1 MSAKKSTTKK
11 NLNSSIA
18 PSAKE
23 VETTKIP
30 VYPPLFIFN
39 NNNKVYE
46 WNIEIVLKQGETSIY
61 TVITKHGEKGGK
73 MVSHEKDITEGKVKR
88 SVLEQ
93 AILDTNRKWL
103 NKKEKELYVEV
114 LNNTTEKSEVVR
126 PMLANTFSF
135 ADYEKKTRAFKISFP
150 AYIQRKYDGIR
161 CIAYLKDNNV
171 ILESRK
177 GISFQN
183 FSLLKDELKSLLKH
197 MPPHFFLDGE
207 LYTNKLNFEVI
218 SGLIRL
224 HEDKVTP
231 KDIELINKIEYHI
244 YDFIDMNQKE
254 LLYFTRLQ
262 YLTTFLNENTDE
274 NSLCKKVDT
283 ILIDKVDD
291 VKTYHQKFIEDGY
304 EGLMIRDKNGPYEI
318 NKRSKYLQKYK
329 EFFEDEF
336 KIVGFTQGT
345 GDELGCVIWE
355 CITNENK
362 KFNVR
367 PVGTF
372 ESRKVLFKNAEQYME
387 KKLTVKFQEYTAD
400 KTPRFGIGKAI
411 RDIY

>member
-1 MSAKKSTTKK
+1 MSTKKITAKKTPSAT
-11 NLNSSIA
+11 
-18 PSAKE
+18 SAKE
-23 VETTKIP
+23 HETSKIP

-46 WNIEIVLKQGETSIY
+46 WNIEIVLKDDEKNIY
-61 TVITKHGEKGGK
+61 AVITKHGEKGGK
-73 MVSHEKDITEGKVKR
+73 MVVHEKEITEGKVKR

-93 AILDTNRKWL
+93 AILDANRKWL

-114 LNNTTEKSEVVR
+114 LENTTEKSEIVR

-135 ADYEKKTRAFKISFP
+135 ADYEKKSRAFKISFP

-161 CIAYLKDNNV
+161 CIAYLKNDNV

-177 GISFQN
+177 GIPFQN
-183 FSLLKDELKSLLKH
+183 FILLKDELKSLLKH
-197 MPPHFFLDGE
+197 MPPNFFLDGE

-244 YDFIDMNQKE
+244 YDFVDMNQKE
-254 LLYFTRLQ
+254 LPYFTRLE

-283 ILIDKVDD
+283 ILIDKVDG
-291 VKTYHQKFIEDGY
+291 VKTYHQKFIEEGY
-304 EGLMIRDKNGPYEI
+304 EGLMVRDKNGTYEI
-318 NKRSKYLQKYK
+318 NKSSKYLQKYK

-336 KIVGFTQGT
+336 KIVGFSKESG
-345 GDELGCVIWE
+345 
-355 CITNENK
+355 NEKNLIV
-362 KFNVR
+362 FDCETSDGNLFSVR
-367 PVGTF
+367 PRGTF
-372 ESRKVLFKNAEQYME
+372 DERHEMYKNGNSYIG
-387 KKLTVKFQEYTAD
+387 KLLTVIYQE
-400 KTPRFGIGKAI
+400 KSEKNIPRFPVGKSI